1 VAAAAVSFGVFPVGV
16 ALASAGGLDP
26 SFGSGGIAF
35 TAFGE
40 TYGFDAVGAIA
51 IQRDGRIVAAG
62 GGGPNSFALARYK
75 DGVLDPGFGHDGKVL
90 TDFDG
95 FGTAGAVAIRP
106 NGKIIAAGSGY
117 GGPAGAQKV
126 DFAVA
131 QYNEDGSLDRRFG
144 HNGKVLTDIGGGT
157 GDWLTALVI
166 LPNAKIVVGGY
177 STGGYAAATNELVRY
192 NGDGSL
198 DPSFGNGGIAFI
210 DFSVEDLAIQPNGD
224 LVAAGYRDGPDRPEF
239 AVARYTPTGHPDP
252 AFGSAGTVVTDF
264 GATDIA
270 TSVVLEPNGRIIAA
284 GYSDTNT
291 DMQDIAQD
299 YDFALAGY
307 TQDGHLD
314 TTFGHDGL
322 VLTDNA
328 SINDYGYDAA
338 LAPDG
343 RLVVAGTDG
352 INFAVTRYE
361 TNGTVEGR

>member
-1 VAAAAVSFGVFPVGV
+1 
-16 ALASAGGLDP
+16 
-26 SFGSGGIAF
+26 
-35 TAFGE
+35 
-40 TYGFDAVGAIA
+40 
-51 IQRDGRIVAAG
+51 
-62 GGGPNSFALARYK
+62 
-75 DGVLDPGFGHDGKVL
+75 
-90 TDFDG
+90 
-95 FGTAGAVAIRP
+95 
-106 NGKIIAAGSGY
+106 
-117 GGPAGAQKV
+117 
-126 DFAVA
+126 
-131 QYNEDGSLDRRFG
+131 
-144 HNGKVLTDIGGGT
+144 
-157 GDWLTALVI
+157 VI

-307 TQDGHLD
+307 TEDGHLD
-314 TTFGHDGL
+314 TTFGHGGL

-352 INFAVTRYE
+352 VNFAVTRYD
-361 TNGTVEGR
+361 TNGTVDQSFGNSGRALTSVGSSTAQIYGVAVQPNGKIVAGGSAAAAGGYDFALARYLPR